1 MYRVRTNNTEF
12 KKKVMLNSRFF
23 PLSHSGN
30 RWSSEVELFGGI
42 FIYCV
47 TKCHV
52 HLRIRIY
59 DASEDKIRCSICCEC
74 MLMIKA
80 RTCADPD
87 FAFFFPVYRGGLM
100 VLLRR
105 RLYFSKYPE
114 GVQHFPGRFQLFPG
128 GIRMLI
134 FIEAHLT
141 CDFPGDPDTLSPLWI
156 RASRIRLILTNN
168 NCCN

>member
-87 FAFFFPVYRGGLM
+87 FAGVFSCLQRGSNGFITEKTILFQVSRGGPT
-100 VLLRR
+100 
-105 RLYFSKYPE
+105 FSREVPT
-114 GVQHFPGRFQLFPG
+114 FSRW
-128 GIRMLI
+128 
-134 FIEAHLT
+134 
-141 CDFPGDPDTLSPLWI
+141 DPNANFYRNTFNL
-156 RASRIRLILTNN
+156 
-168 NCCN
+168 